1 LEEALAPIS
10 PPISTAE
17 VPAAGCGDYHAVRG
31 SRSSPGRTGERV
43 RLTTNAGGVPE
54 RSNGAVLKTVGPSRG
69 PWVRI
74 PAPPPE
80 TSQNARIAGISLGL
94 PFSPS
99 FRLSTLESACVRHRL
114 SHNLS
119 HKGPSPLAEARGH
132 GASWCSPLRG
142 ASVASGR
149 GHPYLAPRRASAW
162 NPLGPQGHLC
172 GTTGPEPAEARWS
185 VAVAQG
191 LRRREQPPSRSPV
204 PGSHR
209 RGPQPRPRCQEIGA
223 RNGRG

>member
-94 PFSPS
+94 PFSPG
-99 FRLSTLESACVRHRL
+99 FRLSTHGIRLCATPTVTQPVAQGPVCARGSTGAWRILVFALAGCVCGVRE
-114 SHNLS
+114 
-119 HKGPSPLAEARGH
+119 GSPLPC
-132 GASWCSPLRG
+132 ASEG
-142 ASVASGR
+142 VSVE
-149 GHPYLAPRRASAW
+149 
-162 NPLGPQGHLC
+162 PLGPQGHLC